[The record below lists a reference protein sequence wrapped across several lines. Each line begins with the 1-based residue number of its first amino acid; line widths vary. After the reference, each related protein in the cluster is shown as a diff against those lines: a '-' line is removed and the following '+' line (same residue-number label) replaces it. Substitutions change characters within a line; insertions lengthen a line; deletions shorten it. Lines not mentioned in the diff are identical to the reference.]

1 MARQRIIAGIDLG
14 SSKIATLVAQLN
26 VDPVSFE
33 RSIHVIGVS
42 TVESRGVRKG
52 QIVDIEEA
60 VEAIIE
66 SVEGAERMAGFNIDS
81 SFVSLGGAQVASL
94 NSHGVVAVTDPQGEI
109 GQHDVSRVIEAASA
123 ISLPSSRELIHVVPR
138 EYIVDGDAGVKD
150 PIGMSGIRLEVETHI
165 VTASSSGVKNMR
177 KAINEVGITVT
188 QLVYSGLASA
198 DSVLTKTEKEL
209 GCILV
214 DIGGGTTS
222 VAVYVDGALSYSCV
236 IPVGAKNVTNDL
248 AIGLRVSLENA
259 EKIKLALSEHEK
271 RMKKTKDVKESKDSA
286 LDEIDLSAVDQSES
300 KKVSRKTLVEGIV
313 RPRLNEIF
321 GMIKSQLD
329 KEGLMGRTPSGV
341 VLAGGGAETV
351 GVSDSAKRILSLPV
365 RVGTPSGV
373 GGLIDDI
380 MNPAYATAVG
390 LILFGTNQEP
400 DESISSISKRL
411 KIPSG
416 KNASKAANAGSA
428 LVQKV
433 IQGIKDLL
441 P

>member
-1 MARQRIIAGIDLG
+1 MSKQRIIAGIDLG
-14 SSKIATLVAQLN
+14 SSKIATVVAQLN
-26 VDPVSFE
+26 TDPVSFE

-42 TVESRGVRKG
+42 TIESRGVRKG

-81 SFVSLGGAQVASL
+81 ALVSLGGAQVSSQ

-109 GQHDVSRVIEAASA
+109 GDHDVSRVIEGASA
-123 ISLPSSRELIHVVPR
+123 VSLPSSRELVHVIPR
-138 EYIVDGDAGVKD
+138 EYIVDGDNGVKD
-150 PIGMSGIRLEVETHI
+150 PVGMSGIRLEAETHL
-165 VTASSSGVKNMR
+165 VTASTSGVKNIR
-177 KAINEVGITVT
+177 KAINEVGISVS
-188 QLVYSGLASA
+188 QLVYSGLASS

-248 AIGLRVSLENA
+248 AIGLRVSLESA
-259 EKIKLALSEHEK
+259 EKIKLALSDHEK
-271 RMKKTKDVKESKDSA
+271 KFKKAKDSKETGP
-286 LDEIDLSAVDQSES
+286 DEVDLSMLDSTED

-321 GMIKSQLD
+321 GMIKTQLD

-341 VLAGGGAETV
+341 ILTGGGAETV
-351 GVSDSAKRILSLPV
+351 GVVESAKRILSLPV
-365 RVGTPSGV
+365 RIGKPSGI

-380 MNPAYATAVG
+380 VNPAYATVVG
-390 LILFGTNQEP
+390 LILYGTNLEP
-400 DESISSISKRL
+400 EETITSISKRFKL
-411 KIPSG
+411 PSKG
-416 KNASKAANAGSA
+416 GSNKGGAKANSASSMVNNI
-428 LVQKV
+428 
-433 IQGIKDLL
+433 IQSIKDLL